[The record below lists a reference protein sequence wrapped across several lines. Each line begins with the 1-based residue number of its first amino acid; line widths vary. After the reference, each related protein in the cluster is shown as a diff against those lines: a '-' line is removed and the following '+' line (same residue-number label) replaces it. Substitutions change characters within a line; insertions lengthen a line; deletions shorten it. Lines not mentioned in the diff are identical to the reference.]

1 MCHVYTWSF
10 VMGSLPVQLCP
21 YAMQYHITAIKRW
34 WYWQGMNWYNVPV
47 VCWQNK
53 TWCQTTLVWETKIC
67 DALCKSFTH
76 LLFSSLLIHSS
87 TLWKKDTY
95 PIYRYIDCADQSR
108 HNKVR
113 QKNFVWRFQSSCVR
127 QCWQNPLLCW
137 LTLPAIDQKW
147 ISVKLKYHCIE
158 TSASEESCLLEKDG
172 SKRYTNY
179 TLKWSLPDTSFLI
192 KLSELLT

>member
-1 MCHVYTWSF
+1 
-10 VMGSLPVQLCP
+10 MGSLPVQLCP

-95 PIYRYIDCADQSR
+95 PIYRYIDCADQSW